1 MLHIAIH
8 LLVPALVA
16 IWVFPENKYRV
27 FLILASTMLV
37 DLDHLLASPIY
48 DPSRCSIGFHPL
60 HGYIAIGGYGLML
73 LHKKSRLVGLG
84 LMIHMLLDTSD
95 CIVMDNLPL
104 ALSP

>member
-16 IWVFPENKYRV
+16 IWVFPESKYRV
-27 FLILASTMLV
+27 FLILASTLLV

-60 HGYIAIGGYGLML
+60 HGYIAIGCYGLML
-73 LHKKSRLVGLG
+73 LHKKSRLIGLG

-104 ALSP
+104 ALMP